1 MMKKV
6 LAAGLGGGIV
16 MVVWLLASNAM
27 LPYKGNMIHKIA
39 PNQLAIHRVLKEN
52 LIELGT
58 YTCPY
63 LGQEEES
70 LLPDYRNQPVYS
82 IIYEGYR
89 HSGEG
94 APPFL
99 FPIVIPFVV
108 ALAASWMLSMTSE
121 RILSG
126 FGRRFLFVALLGG
139 IIALYD
145 DILQIS
151 LGPQPDDY
159 LIFLAVNNVITWA
172 LASLVIAWRMKPA
185 VS

>member
-1 MMKKV
+1 MAKKV
-6 LAAGLGGGIV
+6 LSAGIGGGIV
-16 MVVWLLASNAM
+16 IVVWLFASNAI

-52 LIELGT
+52 IAEPGT

-63 LGQEEES
+63 LGPEEES

-89 HSGEG
+89 HSGAG

-121 RILSG
+121 KILSRYY
-126 FGRRFLFVALLGG
+126 RRFLFVALLGG

-151 LGPQPDDY
+151 MGPQPDDY
-159 LIFLAVNNVITWA
+159 QIFLAVNNVITWA
-172 LASLVIAWRMKPA
+172 LAGLVIAWRVKPVA
-185 VS
+185 R

>member
-1 MMKKV
+1 MVKKV
-6 LAAGLGGGIV
+6 LSAGIGGGIV
-16 MVVWLLASNAM
+16 IVVWLVASNAI
-27 LPYKGNMIHKIA
+27 LPYKTNMIHRIA

-52 LIELGT
+52 ITKPGT

-63 LGQEEES
+63 LRPEEES

-94 APPFL
+94 APTVL
-99 FPIVIPFVV
+99 FPIVIPFVA
-108 ALAASWMLSMTSE
+108 ALTASWMLSMTSE
-121 RILSG
+121 KILSRYY
-126 FGRRFLFVALLGG
+126 RRFLFIALLGG

-151 LGPQPDDY
+151 MGPQPDDY
-159 LIFLAVNNVITWA
+159 QIFLAVNNIITWA
-172 LASLVIAWRMKPA
+172 LAGLVFAWGVKPA
-185 VS
+185 AS